1 MKADTKISIIII
13 ATTIVISAIIIVF
26 FQRIKQSILGMIT
39 DNYFTLDELTYSKTA
54 KNNSIDN
61 TPSVIA
67 ESNLIALRDNI
78 LNPARRQLGSCI
90 YVNSGYRSPQLNAI
104 IPGASATSQHC
115 TGEAADI
122 DTRSIKKN
130 KQLFEILVSLGNFD
144 QLIWEGNGAWIHVSY
159 KASGYNRHRILAQT
173 QTGYTDIT
181 STWQTYIRLE
191 NNL

>member
-1 MKADTKISIIII
+1 
-13 ATTIVISAIIIVF
+13 
-26 FQRIKQSILGMIT
+26 MIT
-39 DNYFTLDELTYSKTA
+39 DNYFTLDELTYSKA
-54 KNNSIDN
+54 AKKNNIDN
-61 TPSVIA
+61 TPTSAVKA
-67 ESNLIALRDNI
+67 NLMALRENI

-115 TGEAADI
+115 TGEAADL
-122 DTRSIKKN
+122 DTRSLRN
-130 KQLFEILVSLGNFD
+130 NQRLFEILVNLGNFD